1 MAFCTNCGNPVKEG
15 DKFCSA
21 CGKPV
26 SSYINQN
33 SSNQS
38 SSIEQNNSSSIKPIS
53 DPTVENSQVLA
64 PTLSAHTHQEPHSTE
79 QKPVTEQ
86 LNSHTHEPTPA
97 SEVICPCCGRKS
109 ETIKSYT
116 MFKECLFL
124 GCYIKWQMVTHTC
137 CPDCMR
143 KKILDESIFTPKIIT
158 ANFFW
163 LFIILPLAII
173 QLFLCSRNE

>member
-1 MAFCTNCGNPVKEG
+1 MAFCTNCGNPLKEG
-15 DKFCSA
+15 DKFCTA

-26 SSYINQN
+26 SNNNNQSVSNNKPSVSNDNTGISNNDQN
-33 SSNQS
+33 SGFSVES
-38 SSIEQNNSSSIKPIS
+38 TRASALTT
-53 DPTVENSQVLA
+53 PTHV
-64 PTLSAHTHQEPHSTE
+64 HQQPTE
-79 QKPVTEQ
+79 QMPVAER
-86 LNSHTHEPTPA
+86 HPKHEPDPVP
-97 SEVICPCCGRKS
+97 EMICPNCGRKCN
-109 ETIKSYT
+109 TLKRYT

-124 GCYIKWQMVTHTC
+124 GCYIKWQMVTYTC